1 MNFPKLLAGFI
12 FNLLGVLV
20 LYKSISTTRQ
30 KGMGEGFVEIITGF
44 VFLII
49 GSLIWLGYIS

>member
-1 MNFPKLLAGFI
+1 LNFPKLLAGFI